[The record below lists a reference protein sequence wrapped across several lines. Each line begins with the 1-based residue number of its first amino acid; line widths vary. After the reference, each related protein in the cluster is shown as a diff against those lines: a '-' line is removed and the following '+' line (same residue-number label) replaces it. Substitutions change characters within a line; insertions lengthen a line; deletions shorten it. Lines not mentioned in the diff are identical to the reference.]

1 LLKPLV
7 LHKLQILKGKLSSNQ
22 FKTNSRRNPKMR
34 RQREAEENRAI
45 IGIDRGREVERGITG
60 SEAEAKAERGIIGVE
75 AEAEAERG
83 IEMERGEG
91 TGDWRREAEVVVYR
105 HERAE
110 GRRREGVM
118 MWKGREQGRR
128 RMAALI
134 IRG

>member
-7 LHKLQILKGKLSSNQ
+7 LHKLQILKGKLSSNP

-91 TGDWRREAEVVVYR
+91 TGDWRQEAEVVVYR

>member
-1 LLKPLV
+1 
-7 LHKLQILKGKLSSNQ
+7 
-22 FKTNSRRNPKMR
+22 MR
-34 RQREAEENRAI
+34 RQREAEENRVI

-91 TGDWRREAEVVVYR
+91 TVDWRQEAEVVVYR

>member
-1 LLKPLV
+1 
-7 LHKLQILKGKLSSNQ
+7 
-22 FKTNSRRNPKMR
+22 MR

-83 IEMERGEG
+83 EG
-91 TGDWRREAEVVVYR
+91 TGDWRQEAEVVVYR

-118 MWKGREQGRR
+118 MWKG
-128 RMAALI
+128 
-134 IRG
+134 

>member
-7 LHKLQILKGKLSSNQ
+7 LHKLQILKGKLGSNQ

-75 AEAEAERG
+75 AEAERV

-91 TGDWRREAEVVVYR
+91 TGDWRQEAEVVVYR

>member
-1 LLKPLV
+1 
-7 LHKLQILKGKLSSNQ
+7 
-22 FKTNSRRNPKMR
+22 MR

-83 IEMERGEG
+83 EG
-91 TGDWRREAEVVVYR
+91 TGDWRQEAEVVVYR

>member
-1 LLKPLV
+1 
-7 LHKLQILKGKLSSNQ
+7 
-22 FKTNSRRNPKMR
+22 MR

-75 AEAEAERG
+75 AEAERG

-91 TGDWRREAEVVVYR
+91 TGDWRQEAEVVVYR